1 MMKTLKLFP
10 LELGR
15 LLQSRLTW
23 LIVLLTVLSPA
34 AGLVLYRPATATTM
48 LSLYLANPAMAGGV
62 AGGILFGA
70 LTVYELDRVSR
81 SRADVLMDAAVS
93 PLTMALTRLLALLA
107 AAVGTLALTMLVW
120 LPVSAGLIGSVFS
133 GVDYA
138 LAYGLLMGLAL
149 PLSILA
155 AGAAYQFTRRA
166 DLSLVLFAA
175 FAALSLTVWADD
187 WQL

>member
-34 AGLVLYRPATATTM
+34 AGLVLYRPATSTTM

-81 SRADVLMDAAVS
+81 SRADVLMDAAS
-93 PLTMALTRLLALLA
+93 PR
-107 AAVGTLALTMLVW
+107 
-120 LPVSAGLIGSVFS
+120 
-133 GVDYA
+133 
-138 LAYGLLMGLAL
+138 
-149 PLSILA
+149 
-155 AGAAYQFTRRA
+155 
-166 DLSLVLFAA
+166 
-175 FAALSLTVWADD
+175 
-187 WQL
+187 